1 VLTVKKASRLKVE
14 SREEIFFS
22 WNMLKLKNGRKWLL
36 MMILWRLLTRS
47 FLLAGDAA
55 DKNDDK
61 SQVTGFLFLFKGV
74 CAKGR
79 SGSLCM
85 YPTVRCL
92 QQIKKKVPAF
102 GFQPRCLL

>member
-1 VLTVKKASRLKVE
+1 MVIDGDT
-14 SREEIFFS
+14 
-22 WNMLKLKNGRKWLL
+22 L
-36 MMILWRLLTRS
+36 MRS

-61 SQVTGFLFLFKGV
+61 SQATGFLFLFKV
-74 CAKGR
+74 AYAKGR

-92 QQIKKKVPAF
+92 QQI
-102 GFQPRCLL
+102 